1 MGIFEIDYLS
11 MSNSLTTEA
20 IKMAITREYVKA
32 DLYFQTLNVK
42 TVEEMPVYTVM

>member
-1 MGIFEIDYLS
+1 MGTIEIDYLRIS
-11 MSNSLTTEA
+11 QSLVTES

-42 TVEEMPVYTVM
+42 TVEEEPVYTVM